1 MYAELRDS
9 LRALYLRPGFTLLA
23 VLTLAIGIGA
33 NTAVYSLF
41 EQLLVR
47 PLPVPAPQELVN
59 LNAPGPKFGA
69 TSNGSAGSRDAIFSY
84 PMWRDLRAR
93 QQVFTDIAAHRS
105 LSVNLAFRGQ
115 PQPGRALMVSPN
127 YFDVLQLQPALGRLI
142 TTQDDRGIGEPRIA
156 VLSHAYWTQRL
167 GADPAVL
174 NQAIRVNG
182 QLLTVVGVAPPGF
195 AGTTLGTQPEVF
207 VPLALRW
214 LLSPQE
220 ADDHENRLSYWL
232 YLYARLRPGV
242 SIEAAELGINQVYA
256 PLIQSEV
263 PLQQG
268 IDAGTLAQFA
278 ARRVTLEPGARG
290 QSSLIGQARTPMTML
305 MAVALLVLI
314 VASLN
319 TANLLLARASARG
332 GEWAVRTSIGAGR
345 WQLVRLQLLECGW
358 LALLATA
365 LSVPLAYASL
375 RALALTIPPDAAS
388 VIDAGINLPVFAY
401 ALLVGLA
408 SILIAGMAPA
418 LLASQTA
425 PAMVLKR
432 ASTQSGGGRTQVLRS
447 ALSTVQIALSM
458 AALVLSALFIQS
470 LIHLSRIDLGM
481 RVDTL
486 AMLTVSPERNGYDV
500 AHRQR
505 LYAELEAALAAV
517 PGVHAVTSSMV
528 PLLAESDWG
537 SGISVEGYT
546 APTPAAAQSSYNEIG
561 ADYFRTLQVPLL
573 RGREF
578 TAADTAGRP
587 KVAIVNRRFAEHFG
601 LGTEAIGK
609 RMAIGSTE
617 TLDIEIVG
625 LVADTHYAN
634 VKEGQ
639 PPLFFLPRLQDE
651 SLGTLT
657 FYVRGERPPER
668 LLGELRAAVARVD
681 ADLPIEN
688 LRPVTEQIR
697 ESLTMEHFV
706 SLLSSAF
713 AALATLLAAAGVYG
727 LLSYSLTQRTR
738 EIGLRMALGAASGD
752 IRRSM
757 LAHAF
762 KLYALGGAIGL
773 LLAIAVGHAAQSL
786 LYGVSAMDPATLAV
800 AALLLSAVA
809 LASAWWPARRAARI
823 DPMVALRWD

>member
-9 LRALYLRPGFTLLA
+9 LRALFLRPAFTLMA

-41 EQLLVR
+41 EQMLMR

-59 LNAPGPKFGA
+59 LNAPGPKFGS

-84 PMWRDLRAR
+84 PMWRDLRAG

-105 LSVNLAFRGQ
+105 LSVNMAFRGQ

-127 YFDVLQLQPALGRLI
+127 YFAVLQLQPALGRLI
-142 TTQDDRGIGEPRIA
+142 TAQDDGGIGEPRIA
-156 VLSHAYWTQRL
+156 VLSHSYWTQKL
-167 GADPAVL
+167 GADPGVL
-174 NQAIRVNG
+174 DQSIRING

-195 AGTTLGTQPEVF
+195 AGTTLGNPSDVF

-214 LLSPQE
+214 LLSPE
-220 ADDHENRLSYWL
+220 TPEDHENRLSYWL

-242 SIEAAELGINQVYA
+242 SIEAAETGINQVYA
-256 PLIQSEV
+256 PLIASEL

-268 IDAGTLAQFA
+268 LDESTLAQFA
-278 ARRVTLEPGARG
+278 ARKVTLDPGARG
-290 QSSLIGQARTPMTML
+290 QSSLISQARTPMTML
-305 MAVALLVLI
+305 MAVALLVLV
-314 VASLN
+314 VACLN

-345 WQLVRLQLLECGW
+345 WDLVRLQLLECGW

-365 LSVPLAYASL
+365 ISIPLAYASL

-388 VIDAGINLPVFAY
+388 VIEAGINLQVFAY

-408 SILIAGMAPA
+408 SILIAGLAPA
-418 LLASQTA
+418 MLASQTS
-425 PAMVLKR
+425 PALVLKR
-432 ASTQSGGGRTQVLRS
+432 ASAQSGGARTHLLRS
-447 ALSTVQIALSM
+447 ALSTLQIALSM

-470 LIHLSRIDLGM
+470 LINLSRIDLGM
-481 RVDTL
+481 RVDTP
-486 AMLTVSPERNGYDV
+486 AMLTVSPVRNGYD
-500 AHRQR
+500 APHRQR
-505 LYAELEAALAAV
+505 LYAELEQSLAAIS
-517 PGVHAVTSSMV
+517 GVTAVTSSMV

-546 APTPAAAQSSYNEIG
+546 APTPGAAQSSYNEIG

-573 RGREF
+573 LGREF

-601 LGTEAIGK
+601 LGAEVIGK
-609 RMAIGSTE
+609 RMAIGTTE
-617 TLDIEIVG
+617 DLDIEIVG
-625 LVADTHYAN
+625 LVADTHYAS
-634 VKEGQ
+634 VKDGQ

-657 FYVRGERPPER
+657 FYVRGERPPEQ
-668 LLGELRAAVARVD
+668 LLGELRRAVARVD
-681 ADLPIEN
+681 ADLPIED

-738 EIGLRMALGAASGD
+738 EIGLRMALGAGAGE

-757 LAHAF
+757 LLHAF
-762 KLYALGGAIGL
+762 KLYAVGGVIGL
-773 LLAIAVGHAAQSL
+773 LLALGIGRTAQSL
-786 LYGVSAMDPATLAV
+786 LYGISAFDPGTLV
-800 AALLLSAVA
+800 IAALLLSAVA
-809 LASAWWPARRAARI
+809 LLSAWWPARRAARI